1 MQNTPPAHPDSI
13 QVAVADGAGHA
24 RIVGR
29 GSFKISAS
37 LKEFGLALLSE
48 DVNRLVIDLEKCVGM
63 DSTFMGVTAG
73 LCNRFHQHD
82 GGKVKMINC
91 SEKIKRLMST
101 LGLDRLVDGV
111 NESEASAKENL
122 PDHAEMKEL
131 APKQESPIESAE
143 TMLEAHEN
151 LVRVHPDNE
160 LRFQDVLEYLREDIQ
175 RQRGT

>member
-1 MQNTPPAHPDSI
+1 MTEPSQAKPDSVK
-13 QVAVADGAGHA
+13 VAVANGVGHA
-24 RIVGR
+24 KVFGR

-37 LKEFGLALLSE
+37 IKEFGQALLTAG
-48 DVNRLVIDLEKCVGM
+48 VNQMVIDLEHCVGM

-73 LCNRFHQHD
+73 LCNRFHQKD
-82 GGKVKMINC
+82 GGKVMMIHC

-101 LGLDRLVDGV
+101 LGLDRLVDEV
-111 NESEASAKENL
+111 NREQDAAGGCL
-122 PDHAEMKEL
+122 PADADLEEL
-131 APKQESPIESAE
+131 APKQESAIESAE